1 MKLFIIAIGIML
13 VCCNT
18 NKKSQVQKKSMLD
31 SVLIQKKKEVHK
43 MIVSTN
49 FFSSSL
55 KKDTFILELKGKFLT
70 KARVDF
76 RIITS
81 LNEVIFNEQF
91 EMMDLY
97 GWGPD
102 VTKPNPDSVAIEK
115 HLLERFEN
123 FFDSKYFYRP
133 AIKKDEKYDELLN
146 GVISKEEWEEIR
158 DSVDAVGFGFTL
170 GEESISYIVYSREN
184 GKAILYKTCC

>member
-1 MKLFIIAIGIML
+1 MKLFIIVIGIML